1 MLERYARDEPEKGCV
16 CHSKEFEFNP
26 KEEEDDQVCV
36 V

>member
-1 MLERYARDEPEKGCV
+1 MLERYARTRKGCV
-16 CHSKEFEFNP
+16 CHSKKFEFNP